1 MYNPFDR
8 VGFGE
13 LFKNRST
20 TLPPFCPMKI
30 TGGIGGVTIADKC
43 TLCGLQIQTHMYDQL
58 HKAEHVFEG

>member
-1 MYNPFDR
+1 
-8 VGFGE
+8 
-13 LFKNRST
+13 
-20 TLPPFCPMKI
+20 MKI